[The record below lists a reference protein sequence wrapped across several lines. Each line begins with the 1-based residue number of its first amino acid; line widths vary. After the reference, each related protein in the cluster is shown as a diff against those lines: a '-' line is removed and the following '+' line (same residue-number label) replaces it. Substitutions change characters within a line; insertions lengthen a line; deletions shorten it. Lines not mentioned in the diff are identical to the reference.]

1 MCRRHREGGCDL
13 EAVSATEEEATI
25 PADVAYVTACALG
38 LAFSEQRE
46 AEAIAELISAARG
59 RRETLEAARDALSRY
74 PAEDAAVVRAAS
86 ELLTSAAATAHSA
99 RS

>member
-1 MCRRHREGGCDL
+1 MLASPCEGVDL
-13 EAVSATEEEATI
+13 EAVSATDEEATI

-38 LAFSEQRE
+38 LAFSEHRGS
-46 AEAIAELISAARG
+46 EAIAELTSAAGG
-59 RRETLEAARDALSRY
+59 RWETLEAARDALSRY

-86 ELLTSAAATAHSA
+86 ELLTSAVATARSA